1 MESNIKINYSKYKL
15 ETGKEGI
22 IMILMYSGLGD
33 PKIALGEAINKITED
48 IGHFEFID
56 SHLDYPWVKVIMT
69 NVNDMK
75 QEDFDHTKHNLK
87 TLLQ

>member
-1 MESNIKINYSKYKL
+1 
-15 ETGKEGI
+15 
-22 IMILMYSGLGD
+22 
-33 PKIALGEAINKITED
+33 
-48 IGHFEFID
+48 
-56 SHLDYPWVKVIMT
+56 LDYPWVKVIMT